1 MINYNIFKDTER
13 NRIKHE
19 MELSETFDPCIFYL
33 NILPFYGLRIIKEYW
48 FNEGMTLKQSL
59 VFCNIY
65 QDEDRY
71 FYGLI
76 VLRGGFS
83 KEDFPL
89 ENEYTSAIEENG
101 IVHFFKADRR
111 TGVTWCYDNG
121 YFTSSGCEG
130 HLYDNNYFSA
140 NEMRRLVYKNLSID
154 ATDPAT
160 NTCKM
165 FLSGQVKPSQQDKL
179 LKQYCIDNY
188 LDINSIIRKMKR
200 WRKTMLKNL
209 EYISKI
215 SGADY
220 EEEKNK

>member
-1 MINYNIFKDTER
+1 
-13 NRIKHE
+13 
-19 MELSETFDPCIFYL
+19 
-33 NILPFYGLRIIKEYW
+33 
-48 FNEGMTLKQSL
+48 
-59 VFCNIY
+59 
-65 QDEDRY
+65 
-71 FYGLI
+71 
-76 VLRGGFS
+76 
-83 KEDFPL
+83 
-89 ENEYTSAIEENG
+89 
-101 IVHFFKADRR
+101 
-111 TGVTWCYDNG
+111 
-121 YFTSSGCEG
+121 
-130 HLYDNNYFSA
+130 
-140 NEMRRLVYKNLSID
+140 MRRLVYKNLSID